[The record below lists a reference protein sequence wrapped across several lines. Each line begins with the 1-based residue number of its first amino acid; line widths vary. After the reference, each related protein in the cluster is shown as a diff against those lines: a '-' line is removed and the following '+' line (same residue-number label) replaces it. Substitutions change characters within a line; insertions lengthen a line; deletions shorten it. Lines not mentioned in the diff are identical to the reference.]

1 VPRWGTPKNHPPQ
14 SPHRPQRQHHNTPV
28 QRQLFFLMGDNQTI
42 PIQGQDL
49 KQTGGSGTGPERALE
64 RRHPDPPRAT
74 ARKLSRPQR
83 SLRVQDRSR
92 GAPVEAPI
100 PQRQHRHSATAKQV
114 RAPGVCSVLS
124 ERSGC
129 TPYPGFHPGLVCSAP
144 LGHSEE
150 PSFPELTCEHR
161 TGPAEPP
168 KTAAE
173 RDRPKRAL
181 EAIKPFPSRAAR
193 KPILPRAYLRAS
205 DRSRGARL
213 LFLLASPQPSR

>member
-1 VPRWGTPKNHPPQ
+1 VRHTRGFTPGWYAVPRWGTPNIPPPQ

-92 GAPVEAPI
+92 GAP
-100 PQRQHRHSATAKQV
+100 KN
-114 RAPGVCSVLS
+114 
-124 ERSGC
+124 RSGA
-129 TPYPGFHPGLVCSAP
+129 GSAEASIGSDQTLP
-144 LGHSEE
+144 LARSAKAN
-150 PSFPELTCEHR
+150 PSPSLPASI
-161 TGPAEPP
+161 GPVPRSPP
-168 KTAAE
+168 FISARFTTTIS
-173 RDRPKRAL
+173 L
-181 EAIKPFPSRAAR
+181 IPFSA
-193 KPILPRAYLRAS
+193 
-205 DRSRGARL
+205 
-213 LFLLASPQPSR
+213 